1 MLLWTRQVHFR
12 QVCQK
17 FSQNPSCCK
26 YKKTTRLCIFKFLKQ
41 DKWSSGLRKR
51 SFDNFA
57 QFLLP
62 QGTKFF
68 FKVPEKN
75 KTSENFFPQNV
86 SVVHTSTLLTS
97 LPKSFRKLFFAVS
110 TRIINNCG
118 YFKFST
124 EKLMFWTRRI
134 LFWQPF
140 PLFPTKRLRTFC
152 SKCRS
157 VEKTSNI
164 WRKTIF
170 IRNPALTV
178 NEVLTI
184 SMSLFCHNA

>member
-1 MLLWTRQVHFR
+1 MIFWT
-12 QVCQK
+12 QK
-17 FSQNPSCCK
+17 KKFWQLRSVSFVKRNQIFIQNPRR
-26 YKKTTRLCIFKFLKQ
+26 KTKLQ
-41 DKWSSGLRKR
+41 
-51 SFDNFA
+51 
-57 QFLLP
+57 
-62 QGTKFF
+62 
-68 FKVPEKN
+68 
-75 KTSENFFPQNV
+75 KTSFPHNFT
-86 SVVHTSTLLTS
+86 VVHTSKLLTS

-110 TRIINNCG
+110 TRHKNICG
-118 YFKFST
+118 YFKFLT
-124 EKLMFWTRRI
+124 GKLIIWLRRK

-140 PLFPTKRLRTFC
+140 LLFPMKRLRTFC

-170 IRNPALTV
+170 IRNPAITV

>member
-17 FSQNPSCCK
+17 FSQNLFCCNYEK
-26 YKKTTRLCIFKFLKQ
+26 STHLCNFMFLKQ
-41 DKWSSGLRKR
+41 DNWSSGLKKR
-51 SFDNFA
+51 SFDNVA

-86 SVVHTSTLLTS
+86 SVVHTSTLLTI

-110 TRIINNCG
+110 TRNKNICG
-118 YFKFST
+118 YFKFLT
-124 EKLMFWTRRI
+124 RKLMIWTRRI

-140 PLFPTKRLRTFC
+140 LPFPTERLRTFC
-152 SKCRS
+152 LKCMS
-157 VEKTSNI
+157 DEKTSNI
-164 WRKTIF
+164 
-170 IRNPALTV
+170 
-178 NEVLTI
+178 
-184 SMSLFCHNA
+184 